1 MTAAVLPSGWRRGN
15 IRHFAT
21 MKTGHTPSRSVPAY
35 WDNATIPWFTLADV
49 WQLRDGRR
57 TYLGDTANQISELG
71 LANSAAELLPAG
83 TVVLSRT
90 ASVGFTGMMP
100 RPMATSQDFW
110 NWVCG
115 DELLPEYLNFQ
126 LRSMAPE
133 LRGLN
138 MGSTHQTIYKADA
151 AAIDIVVPPL
161 SQQRAIVDFLDQETA
176 RIDTLID
183 EQQRLVDLLR
193 ERRAAAIESALAD
206 APTTGTGQRLKH
218 SVIEVR
224 QGWSPQCYPWPADGV
239 TTWAVLKAGAAN
251 GGVFRPHE
259 NKELPDSEVPRP
271 ETVVRRGQLVVSRAN
286 TRELVGSA
294 AVVKGDYPCLM
305 LSDKLYGFSL
315 NPDRAVPT
323 YVASVLGTRRWR
335 GLIELEASGS
345 SPSMQNISQA
355 DILNLPMDLPDVDVQ
370 HRIMAYLDEQTSK
383 IDTLIAETER
393 FIELARE
400 RRSALITAAVTG
412 QIDVRP
418 EEA

>member
-21 MKTGHTPSRSVPAY
+21 MKTGHTPSRSVPAF

-49 WQLRDGRR
+49 WQLRAGRR
-57 TYLGDTANQISELG
+57 TYLGETANKISELG

-90 ASVGFTGMMP
+90 ASVGFAGIMP

-151 AAIDIVVPPL
+151 AAITIVVPPL
-161 SQQRAIVDFLDQETA
+161 PEQRAIADFLDQETA

-193 ERRAAAIESALAD
+193 ERRVNTVATALRGLSGRTKLKYRAVVQTGVTLNGEGDPSWPEWPYLRVANVQVGHVDLAEVKTIRLRPEDASMSALRPGD
-206 APTTGTGQRLKH
+206 
-218 SVIEVR
+218 
-224 QGWSPQCYPWPADGV
+224 
-239 TTWAVLKAGAAN
+239 VLMTE
-251 GGVFRPHE
+251 GG
-259 NKELPDSEVPRP
+259 DI
-271 ETVVRRGQLVVSRAN
+271 
-286 TRELVGSA
+286 
-294 AVVKGDYPCLM
+294 
-305 LSDKLYGFSL
+305 DKLGRGAVWSGEIPAALHQNHVFAVR
-315 NPDRAVPT
+315 PDRRLSPKFLV
-323 YVASVLGTRRWR
+323 YVLDGPEARAYFMTTARKTTNLASTNKWTLG
-335 GLIELEASGS
+335 
-345 SPSMQNISQA
+345 
-355 DILNLPMDLPDVDVQ
+355 NLPLACPALEEQ
-370 HRIMAYLDEQTSK
+370 QRIVAYLDEQTSK
-383 IDTLIAETER
+383 VDTLIAETER

-418 EEA
+418 EVA